1 MVAKPLLGWKKA
13 IFHLIHH
20 LLVCQAAVPQS
31 QERFR
36 KRRREGK
43 NSNTITPPLSCKVYW
58 CTTKR
63 PLIMAPVT
71 VGIYTS
77 QGKMVLNSVQ
87 WCFFFF
93 FFLHRVKRFFCLMC
107 NTSKFI
113 SVHKFL
119 RISHVLILSTV
130 SHLSSSPNLQ
140 DETAL
145 SKRCVA
151 QSTAV
156 MSVRPDFSD
165 LQWNMDTL

>member
-1 MVAKPLLGWKKA
+1 
-13 IFHLIHH
+13 
-20 LLVCQAAVPQS
+20 
-31 QERFR
+31 
-36 KRRREGK
+36 
-43 NSNTITPPLSCKVYW
+43 
-58 CTTKR
+58 
-63 PLIMAPVT
+63 MAPVT
-71 VGIYTS
+71 AGIYTS
-77 QGKMVLNSVQ
+77 QGKMCSSVQ
-87 WCFFFF
+87 WCFFF

-107 NTSKFI
+107 NTGKCI

-130 SHLSSSPNLQ
+130 NHLSSSPNLQ

>member
-1 MVAKPLLGWKKA
+1 
-13 IFHLIHH
+13 
-20 LLVCQAAVPQS
+20 
-31 QERFR
+31 
-36 KRRREGK
+36 
-43 NSNTITPPLSCKVYW
+43 
-58 CTTKR
+58 
-63 PLIMAPVT
+63 
-71 VGIYTS
+71 
-77 QGKMVLNSVQ
+77 
-87 WCFFFF
+87 
-93 FFLHRVKRFFCLMC
+93 MC
-107 NTSKFI
+107 NTGKFI